1 MNEMEIA
8 QRCRDTMWNGDRASQ
23 EMGMS
28 VVVTGPGCAEANF
41 EVRSDMLNGHG
52 ICHGGYIFAL
62 ADSAFA
68 FACNSYN
75 RLTVAAAAS
84 IEFVRPG
91 RLGDRLTASA
101 SEIHRGRRTGIYDV
115 TVSDQDANLVAIFR
129 GRAHAT
135 GERLL
140 ESDTENIEK

>member
-1 MNEMEIA
+1 MNERQIA

-23 EMGMS
+23 DMGMS
-28 VVVTGPGCAEANF
+28 VEVTAPGCARASF
-41 EVRSDMLNGHG
+41 EVRGDMLNGHG

-68 FACNSYN
+68 FACNSYD
-75 RLTVAAAAS
+75 RLTVAASAS
-84 IEFVRPG
+84 IEFVRPA

-101 SEIHRGRRTGIYDV
+101 SEAHRGRRTGIYDV
-115 TVSDQDANLVAIFR
+115 TVSDQDARLVAIFR

-135 GERLL
+135 DERLL
-140 ESDTENIEK
+140 QSDT